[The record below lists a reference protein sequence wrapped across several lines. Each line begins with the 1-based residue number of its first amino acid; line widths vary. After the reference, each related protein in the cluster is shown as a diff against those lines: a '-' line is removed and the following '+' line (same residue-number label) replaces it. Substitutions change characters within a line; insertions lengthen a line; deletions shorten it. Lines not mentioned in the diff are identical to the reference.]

1 MRLFMSSVS
10 LVERNIKNRQNFIQL
25 LYTCALLILAFKNIT
40 DSSVIIRKTDLLDNI
55 IIIIFTGIIGVKII
69 TQRYTYLKFIFSIAL
84 FCLCVYT
91 CIKCYYFYL
100 YFTALLFIGIQDVD
114 LEKALN
120 IVWKFKAFLIAI
132 HVFTYTKDFI
142 SNPYSVPYSYR
153 NGVQRMTFY
162 QGHANTFSMYVCWI
176 SMEYLYSNYKKL
188 NPIKLVLLWLINYFF
203 YLFCDSNTALT
214 IVTIACILIY
224 ISLIKRDFIKYY
236 ELLVKFFSKYLYG
249 FLSIFF
255 VTIIIGFVNGL
266 FTSMFDTLNEMFTG
280 RLLYGAVAYDLKGLS
295 IFGKNITFD
304 SKLYWNGYWIDGMI
318 FDNCYIWMMV
328 SYGIAYLVLI
338 SLAAIAFNSRMD
350 TRDRIFI
357 ILYSLYTIMEAYV
370 MNAAICFPLLILG
383 MYFTGKREPAISAG
397 MKRILL
403 KGRVVNES

>member
-1 MRLFMSSVS
+1 MSSVS

-25 LYTCALLILAFKNIT
+25 LYTCALLLLAFKNIT
-40 DSSVIIRKTDLLDNI
+40 DSSVIMKKPDLLDNLI
-55 IIIIFTGIIGVKII
+55 IIVFTGIIGVKIV
-69 TQRYTYLKFIFSIAL
+69 TQRYTYPKFIFSIAL

-120 IVWKFKAFLIAI
+120 IVWKFKAFLIGI
-132 HVFTYTKDFI
+132 HVLSYTRDFL
-142 SNPYSVPYSYR
+142 SNPYRVPYSYR

-162 QGHANTFSMYVCWI
+162 QGHANTFSMYICWI

-188 NPIKLVLLWLINYFF
+188 KPIKLVLLWLINYFF

-224 ISLIKRDFIKYY
+224 ISLIKREYIKYY
-236 ELLVKFFSKYLYG
+236 EMLIKFFSKYLYA

-266 FTSMFDTLNEMFTG
+266 FTDIFDTLNEMFTG

-295 IFGKNITFD
+295 IFGKSVSFD
-304 SKLYWNGYWIDGMI
+304 PKLYWNGYWIDGMI

-338 SLAAIAFNSRMD
+338 SFAAIVFNSRMD

-370 MNAAICFPLLILG
+370 MNAAICFPLLIFGL
-383 MYFTGKREPAISAG
+383 YFTGKRETSVSAG
-397 MKRILL
+397 MKRILI
-403 KGRVVNES
+403 KGRIVNES

>member
-1 MRLFMSSVS
+1 MSSVS

>member
-1 MRLFMSSVS
+1 MSSVS

-266 FTSMFDTLNEMFTG
+266 FTNMFDTLNEMFTG

>member
-1 MRLFMSSVS
+1 MSSVS

-295 IFGKNITFD
+295 IFGKNVTFD
-304 SKLYWNGYWIDGMI
+304 PKLYWNGYWIDGMI